1 MDSPLSLTLS
11 FAVGAL
17 LGAVFF
23 TGLWLTVRRLPVA
36 GNPVLLMLGSAAL
49 RLGVVLPSLAL
60 IAQESWGQLGM
71 AVLGFLL
78 MRTLLILR
86 WRPSGEAWSSAE

>member
-1 MDSPLSLTLS
+1 MDSPISLALA

-17 LGAVFF
+17 MGGLFF
-23 TGLWLTVRRLPVA
+23 TGLWFTVQRLPQA
-36 GNPVLLMLGSAAL
+36 GNPLRLMLGSAAL

-60 IAQESWGQLGM
+60 IAEDSWGRLGM
-71 AVLGFLL
+71 AFLGFLA

-86 WRPSGEAWSSAE
+86 WRPTPEA